1 MKTYTI
7 LYAEDVPHYGTVEI
21 EANNDAEAIAK
32 AKAISHEDLGNTTID
47 PDHCNSVSKRIVH
60 IQDAGGND
68 VAHDVRLDNYSLEL
82 VTDED
87 INIGNH
93 AKELLEAL
101 ERAHT
106 LLDRIS
112 DTLHY
117 EDGLPVTALEARDIE
132 IIYGDAVTE
141 LAPIETLIRKAR
153 GQI

>member
-7 LYAEDVPHYGTVEI
+7 LYAEDVPHYAIGDI
-21 EANNDAEAIAK
+21 KARGLKDAIAK
-32 AKAISHEDLGNTTID
+32 ARTVDTDHLTALD
-47 PDHCNSVSKRIVH
+47 PDWSNPVCRRIVH
-60 IQDAGGND
+60 ITDEKSGEV
-68 VAHDVRLDNYSLEL
+68 VAEDVRLDNYTLEQA
-82 VTDED
+82 TDQE
-87 INIGNH
+87 ITIRKY
-93 AKELLEAL
+93 ARELLEAL
-101 ERAHT
+101 ERAHL

-153 GQI
+153 GQQ

>member
-21 EANNDAEAIAK
+21 EADNDAEAIAK
-32 AKAISHEDLGNTTID
+32 ARAISDEDLGNTTID
-47 PDHCNSVSKRIVH
+47 PDHGSSVCKRIVH
-60 IQDAGGND
+60 IQDAEGND
-68 VAHDVRLDNYSLEL
+68 VAHDLRLDNYSLEL

-87 INIGNH
+87 INIRNH
-93 AKELLEAL
+93 AKKLLEAL

-106 LLDRIS
+106 LLDRIR
-112 DTLHY
+112 DILHY

-132 IIYGDAVTE
+132 IIHGDAVTE
-141 LAPIETLIRKAR
+141 LAPIETLIRKAW